1 MNKEL
6 NSEGDKR
13 QILNVLETSSFPSHL
28 SNKFGNNGYNLVLL
42 VLLPPR
48 MVSRHRHHAC
58 SFVVLSV

>member
-6 NSEGDKR
+6 DSEGDKR

-28 SNKFGNNGYNLVLL
+28 SDKFGNNGYNLVLL

-48 MVSRHRHHAC
+48 MVS
-58 SFVVLSV
+58 